1 MRRIA
6 ALGANL
12 FLIAFA
18 MDASLT
24 LADALTRLV
33 FDSGLLAVVR
43 NLGAI
48 PALVLAPVV
57 AVLLPFLPGLPLRA
71 FLPALVFLAW
81 ALGGAMPLPLWP
93 PERHSGLVL
102 AALQATIAL
111 LAFVAIR
118 WRSGTWWV
126 RAPDLASKPFRPLRA
141 LAMVVAAALLVP
153 AALAT
158 YGALSVAAT
167 LERATNGFMRFDLR
181 GVVASE
187 REYAR
192 GDRRVRLVGLMHVGE
207 DDAYRDL
214 VASFEGGD
222 VILAEGVSDRDGR
235 LREGLAYE
243 RMAQPLGLVVQ
254 PSIEEALSDLE
265 DGDASPESGPQIVH
279 ADVDMDDLSDETIAF
294 LRALSQVFA
303 SADLS
308 TGLARARELV
318 ATLDAA
324 AERRVVQDLVER
336 RNAHLIDEL
345 DAALREHPSIIVP
358 WGALHL
364 PAIERALLDR
374 GFEKTAEH
382 SRRLVR
388 YATVIGALGSLH
400 ARAPEAAPDRE

>member
-1 MRRIA
+1 
-6 ALGANL
+6 
-12 FLIAFA
+12 
-18 MDASLT
+18 
-24 LADALTRLV
+24 
-33 FDSGLLAVVR
+33 
-43 NLGAI
+43 
-48 PALVLAPVV
+48 
-57 AVLLPFLPGLPLRA
+57 
-71 FLPALVFLAW
+71 
-81 ALGGAMPLPLWP
+81 
-93 PERHSGLVL
+93 
-102 AALQATIAL
+102 
-111 LAFVAIR
+111 
-118 WRSGTWWV
+118 
-126 RAPDLASKPFRPLRA
+126 
-141 LAMVVAAALLVP
+141 
-153 AALAT
+153 
-158 YGALSVAAT
+158 VAAT

-214 VASFEGGD
+214 VASFEDGD

-254 PSIEEALSDLE
+254 PSLEQALSDLE
-265 DGDASPESGPQIVH
+265 DEGASPESGPQIVH
-279 ADVDMDDLSDETIAF
+279 ADVDLDDLSDETIAF

-345 DAALREHPSIIVP
+345 DAALPEHPSIIVP

-364 PAIERALLDR
+364 PAIEQALLDR

-388 YATVIGALGSLH
+388 YATVIGALGSLP
-400 ARAPEAAPDRE
+400 ARPAGGAPDRE